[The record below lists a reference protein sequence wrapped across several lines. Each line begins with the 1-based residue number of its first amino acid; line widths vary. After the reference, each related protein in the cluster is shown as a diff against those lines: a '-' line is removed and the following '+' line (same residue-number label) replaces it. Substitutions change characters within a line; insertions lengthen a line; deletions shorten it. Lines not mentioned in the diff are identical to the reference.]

1 MDQDLSEVRI
11 SCIICFQCFCRESSC
26 AFSEKIYQAVVII
39 LQAQITKTSNMIKV
53 CFAENPLLNETQV
66 LGRLL
71 SFFYLCYFW
80 KKRLQSTNFQQ
91 DNEIALVTRRN
102 GFAENA
108 FY

>member
-1 MDQDLSEVRI
+1 MLSAKK
-11 SCIICFQCFCRESSC
+11 F
-26 AFSEKIYQAVVII
+26 I
-39 LQAQITKTSNMIKV
+39 LQFLYNLAGTNNKDFKYDKV
-53 CFAENPLLNETQV
+53 SFAENPLLNETQV

-80 KKRLQSTNFQQ
+80 MKRLRSTNFQQ